1 VQVCVIIDNDDGTHD
16 VCVYLSLADML
27 RYKSMVFLR
36 LIPQGVANHIPLP
49 ANKNTAV
56 INT

>member
-1 VQVCVIIDNDDGTHD
+1 M
-16 VCVYLSLADML
+16 CVYLSLADVL
-27 RYKSMVFLR
+27 RYKATVFLI
-36 LIPQGVANHIPLP
+36 LIPQGVAHHIPLP